1 MKTFMDH
8 HHHRHHVIRGRGMAT
23 LEPSLGHPQ
32 ECEENRASRVAAR
45 AGELPFSNVASRWC
59 DDTRAPRIAGRDARS

>member
-45 AGELPFSNVASRWC
+45 AGELPFSRGRE
-59 DDTRAPRIAGRDARS
+59 DTRASRIAGRDARIEVN